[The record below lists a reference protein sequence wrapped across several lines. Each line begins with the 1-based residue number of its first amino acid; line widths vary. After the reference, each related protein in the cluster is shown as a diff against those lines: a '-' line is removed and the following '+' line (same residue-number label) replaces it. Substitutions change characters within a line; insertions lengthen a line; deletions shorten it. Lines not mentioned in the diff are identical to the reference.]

1 MKYKIILCYLKWNV
15 ATFPS
20 WNAATFWCSQGVWSF
35 GFCTWQFFFWQN
47 WCFTP
52 KVLWL
57 CWVSIL
63 SQNMVPSK
71 TFFLALHL
79 CLGATDLGWTSCNL
93 LFLFVN
99 DLRFCRGFVW
109 QWNRRWT
116 IMSVLIKSSVF
127 LFNWIFLWVE
137 RTKSLFNS
145 YQNQNCPS

>member
-1 MKYKIILCYLKWNV
+1 MLPHFLHGMLQHFDVLKKFSPLGFVPDNIFFGKI
-15 ATFPS
+15 
-20 WNAATFWCSQGVWSF
+20 GVLLPKCCGCAESASF
-35 GFCTWQFFFWQN
+35 HRIWFHQR
-47 WCFTP
+47 
-52 KVLWL
+52 LSSWL
-57 CWVSIL
+57 CIFVWV
-63 SQNMVPSK
+63 Q
-71 TFFLALHL
+71 
-79 CLGATDLGWTSCNL
+79 ATDLGWTSCNL